1 MNLFAIIEILIQR
14 PIVVLKKKTEISVYH
29 TSTVKI
35 FQFILLTN
43 VRVNEI
49 I

>member
-14 PIVVLKKKTEISVYH
+14 PIVVKKKKNSVYR

-35 FQFILLTN
+35 FQLILLN
-43 VRVNEI
+43 DVRVNEI